1 MERSRLPLDVY
12 HEIIDAVALDPEANS
27 ATLAACA
34 LIERSWLP
42 RARFGLYNKVVL
54 RGNKQCLIFSQALLD
69 CSALGPLV
77 HDLMLFSVWTRWDRD
92 SIKGQ
97 DDPDPFP
104 LQAVRK
110 LSNLKN
116 MTFEFNGGEVI
127 PPNPIIPFLREVAS
141 RPSLRTL
148 GLGSFT
154 FHSVDDLVE
163 ILAAGP
169 HLTSV
174 FVAACIFNCEFSE
187 GISRAAFAPEYCRD
201 LRTVVVSLASAWV
214 CSYRNLMPFGSHAV
228 HRQREDGPTASR
240 TTFSVRYYQFD
251 SGSALARNRTRFSAV
266 LRGCYP
272 QRFFGYGACFV
283 HGTTFDADLAA
294 AHDALDLPNFTRLK
308 NLVFLAVDTGTWVA
322 DALAMVRSPALQVLS
337 LFCWCE
343 ELDSNWGSVLQDMD
357 LPLQDIDAL
366 LSKAPFLGLQRICVT
381 VFCRE
386 PAVRSD
392 DSSSSEAEDSAS
404 DAPKQDE
411 SVSED
416 QAGNSSSSPSEREDA
431 TEDPTQDGVWF
442 EQQVR
447 KYMPSCHDRGILE
460 VHAKVRVLVML

>member
-1 MERSRLPLDVY
+1 
-12 HEIIDAVALDPEANS
+12 
-27 ATLAACA
+27 
-34 LIERSWLP
+34 
-42 RARFGLYNKVVL
+42 
-54 RGNKQCLIFSQALLD
+54 
-69 CSALGPLV
+69 
-77 HDLMLFSVWTRWDRD
+77 MLFSVWTRWDRD
-92 SIKGQ
+92 SPTGQ
-97 DDPDPFP
+97 YDSDPFP

-169 HLTSV
+169 HLMSV

-201 LRTVVVSLASAWV
+201 LRTVVFTDNEKMDPLLRALPSPSDIT
-214 CSYRNLMPFGSHAV
+214 NLTLGPPW
-228 HRQREDGPTASR
+228 RETEPD
-240 TTFSVRYYQFD
+240 FQQYYEGVTLNDF
-251 SGSALARNRTRFSAV
+251 
-266 LRGCYP
+266 
-272 QRFFGYGACFV
+272 
-283 HGTTFDADLAA
+283 
-294 AHDALDLPNFTRLK
+294 LDLPNFTRLK
-308 NLVFLAVDTGTWVA
+308 NLVLLVVDTGTWVTG
-322 DALAMVRSPALQVLS
+322 ALAMVRSPALQVLS

-343 ELDSNWGSVLQDMD
+343 ELDSNWGSVVQDMD

-366 LSKAPFLGLQRICVT
+366 LSEAPFLGLQRICVT

-392 DSSSSEAEDSAS
+392 DSSSSEAEDSTV
-404 DAPKQDE
+404 DAPNDPEQDG
-411 SVSED
+411 SVSD
-416 QAGNSSSSPSEREDA
+416 GQAGSSPSSSKERADA
-431 TEDPTQDGVWF
+431 VDGPTHDGVWF
-442 EQQVR
+442 EQHVR
-447 KYMPSCHDRGILE
+447 KHMPSCHKRGILE
-460 VHAKVRVLVML
+460 VHAKMGSWSPIPYSIEPRLFEYQPESRRALHLDQSI